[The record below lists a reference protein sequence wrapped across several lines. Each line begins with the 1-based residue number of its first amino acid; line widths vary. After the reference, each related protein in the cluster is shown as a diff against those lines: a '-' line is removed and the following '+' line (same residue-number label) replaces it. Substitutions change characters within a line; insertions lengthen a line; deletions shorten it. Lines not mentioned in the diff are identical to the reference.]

1 MSERASTDNAVHP
14 YSGGPLRSR
23 PEYGEGR
30 LARLLAML
38 ERECGLSDRPR
49 RACIHPEAFNR
60 GNYLPDDENPLDD
73 QP

>member
-1 MSERASTDNAVHP
+1 MNEPASTDKTVHP
-14 YSGGPLRSR
+14 YSGGPLRGR
-23 PEYGEGR
+23 PDYGEGR

-49 RACIHPEAFNR
+49 RACIHAEVFNR
-60 GNYLPDDENPLDD
+60 GNYLPDAEDEFDT